1 MKIFRDSY
9 QMTKLKQIYIWPGFY
24 VFHLAPWL
32 LSCIHHNDCGR
43 VERKRRNSLPTDFS
57 IMQSSAHANLKGA
70 RGSYREREKADAAYW
85 HDNFPLKE
93 KNNVN
98 RNFIHESVARK
109 TVSCNIIVL
118 EYAPRL
124 SHSILIYSIPAL
136 IYRACVTSLTEA
148 DPKQ

>member
-1 MKIFRDSY
+1 MLHID
-9 QMTKLKQIYIWPGFY
+9 TTI
-24 VFHLAPWL
+24 FHL
-32 LSCIHHNDCGR
+32 
-43 VERKRRNSLPTDFS
+43 K
-57 IMQSSAHANLKGA
+57 K
-70 RGSYREREKADAAYW
+70 
-85 HDNFPLKE
+85 

-118 EYAPRL
+118 VYAPRL
-124 SHSILIYSIPAL
+124 SHSSILIYSIPAL